1 MSKKVYCIA
10 QFLPKPGQEQA
21 LFQVLQALEPN
32 TLREDGCLQYRVT
45 RHIASPFA
53 EGESFPIV
61 FNEIWQDM
69 AAFEAHCQR
78 AEIKAFFER
87 YCLAEDGLA
96 AKWNVCVY
104 SDEPEQYDAPRK
116 EVIPPDCQRT
126 PPSGVRCFFTPALRR
141 SPPATPLAPSVFAVH
156 NRP

>member
-10 QFLPKPGQEQA
+10 QFLPKAGQEQA

-69 AAFEAHCQR
+69 ASFEAHCQR
-78 AEIKAFFER
+78 AEIKTFFER
-87 YCLAEDGLA
+87 YCLADDGLA

-104 SDEPEQYDAPRK
+104 SDEPEQYDAPVK
-116 EVIPPDCQRT
+116 K
-126 PPSGVRCFFTPALRR
+126 
-141 SPPATPLAPSVFAVH
+141 
-156 NRP
+156 